1 MSAWFSLRIQR
12 LHGGTCLA
20 ALLVGLLT
28 LLVAPISLTAQNL
41 DAHNLDAFEMLALP
55 DADSYRTGDGR
66 PGPAYWQQ
74 EADYDIAVE
83 LLPEENRIEG
93 TQTITYTNHAP
104 SELGYL
110 WLQMDQNLFAPG
122 SRGEAVVPQDARF
135 SGFFAEGGYDIANLR
150 VEHDGTTYA
159 PDYVIDD
166 TRMRVDLGAPLAAA
180 GDSLALTIDFS
191 FELPDYGAD
200 RMGMFDAEEG
210 TVYQLAQW
218 YPRMYVYD
226 DVNGWNVLPYLGQ
239 GEYYLEYG
247 QFTLDITVPH
257 DFIVTAT
264 GALQNPEEVLTDTQQ
279 ERLSDAQQ
287 SRTPVHIIAAD
298 EVGAADTRPTNSG
311 TLTWQFVA
319 NDVRDV
325 AWAASRSFIWDA
337 AQANAGPHTVLAQSL
352 YPAEGLGGEN
362 SAPGWEESTKYV
374 QHAVEFYSERFAPYP
389 YDYATNVGGIVAGM
403 EYPQIMFCSVEARG
417 RSLFGVTDHEF
428 GHTWFPMLV
437 GSDERRWAW
446 MDEGLNTFMNLY
458 STADF
463 YDQDIEVTFQQA
475 SRQVVQF
482 TQSGYADQSI
492 MTQSDHIRRRALGM
506 LAYRKPAAGLMLLR
520 EHVVGPA
527 RFDAAFKA
535 YVDRWAY
542 KHPQPSDFFRTIE
555 SVAGEELDWFWR
567 GWFYGTDG
575 ADPALDSVTPD
586 QAQAAIVQN
595 TDLILPLSVE
605 LTFDDGSIEI
615 RRIPAEAFV
624 TSDTHTLAWE
634 AGRTVSQITID
645 PRQILPD
652 LDRDNNTWERSETN
666 D

>member
-1 MSAWFSLRIQR
+1 M
-12 LHGGTCLA
+12 
-20 ALLVGLLT
+20 
-28 LLVAPISLTAQNL
+28 
-41 DAHNLDAFEMLALP
+41 
-55 DADSYRTGDGR
+55 
-66 PGPAYWQQ
+66 
-74 EADYDIAVE
+74 
-83 LLPEENRIEG
+83 
-93 TQTITYTNHAP
+93 
-104 SELGYL
+104 
-110 WLQMDQNLFAPG
+110 
-122 SRGEAVVPQDARF
+122 
-135 SGFFAEGGYDIANLR
+135 
-150 VEHDGTTYA
+150 
-159 PDYVIDD
+159 IDD
-166 TRMRVDLGAPLAAA
+166 TRMRVDLEAPLAAA
-180 GDSLALTIDFS
+180 GDSLALTMDFS

-200 RMGMFDAEEG
+200 RMGMFGAEEG

-247 QFTLDITVPH
+247 QFILDITVPH

-279 ERLSDAQQ
+279 ERLLDAQQ
-287 SRTPVHIIAAD
+287 SRTPVHIIAED
-298 EVGAADTRPTNSG
+298 EVGAADTRPANSG
-311 TLTWQFVA
+311 ALTWQFIA
-319 NDVRDV
+319 DDVRDV

-337 AQANAGPHTVLAQSL
+337 AQADAGTHAVLAQSL

-362 SAPGWEESTKYV
+362 SAPGWEESTEYV

-506 LAYRKPAAGLMLLR
+506 LAYRKPATGLMLLR
-520 EHVVGPA
+520 EHIIGPA

-535 YVDRWAY
+535 YIDHWAY

-575 ADPALDSVTPD
+575 ADPTLDSVTPNR
-586 QAQAAIVQN
+586 AQAAIVQN

-605 LTFDDGSIEI
+605 LTFDDGSIET

-624 TSDTHTLAWE
+624 TSDTHTLAWGAE
-634 AGRTVSQITID
+634 RAISQITID
-645 PRQILPD
+645 PRQLLPD
-652 LDRDNNTWERSETN
+652 LDRDNNTWEQSET
-666 D
+666 DD